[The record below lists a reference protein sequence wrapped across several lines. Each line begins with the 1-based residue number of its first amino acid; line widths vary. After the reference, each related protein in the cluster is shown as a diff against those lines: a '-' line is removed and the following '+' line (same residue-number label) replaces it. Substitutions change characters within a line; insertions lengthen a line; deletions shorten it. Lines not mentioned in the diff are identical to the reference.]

1 MNATGQQHLGFA
13 MRGSMVVGVVAGLVG
28 CASLLGRSREL
39 RRTVSVEP
47 APIVFAGGTTPARA
61 GAGAYDGAD
70 AILFD
75 VTPADGTPIRIHRS
89 RHTASGW
96 SAPVPAL
103 VDFAERHTGAQIS
116 ADGKRLY
123 FESARR
129 RPAIAGR
136 EDSDLWVAERVGDA
150 WGRARPLGAPFDS
163 PHNEHNVSISGRETI
178 CINSNRRGVTA
189 GHDILCARRSAGGWE
204 EPRPLDAA
212 VNGPSADI
220 APFIDADERFV
231 LFASNRAGGAGDFDL
246 YISQRRDGAWQP
258 AVSLGP
264 VVNTAASESNP
275 AVSPDGERLL
285 FSRGDGNRVVL
296 HEMRFDP
303 RWLDSGR

>member
-1 MNATGQQHLGFA
+1 MNATVQRRFDFTIC
-13 MRGSMVVGVVAGLVG
+13 GSIIVGAVAALVG
-28 CASLLGRSREL
+28 CATVLGRSREP
-39 RRTVSVEP
+39 RRSVSTEP
-47 APIVFAGGTTPARA
+47 AAIVFAGGTTPARA

-75 VTPADGTPIRIHRS
+75 VTPTDQTPIRIHRS
-89 RHTASGW
+89 RHGASGW
-96 SAPVPAL
+96 SAPTPAL
-103 VDFAERHTGAQIS
+103 VDFPERNTSAQIS

-123 FESARR
+123 FESTRR
-129 RPAIAGR
+129 NPAIADR
-136 EDSDLWVAERVGDA
+136 EDTDLWVAERVGDG

-163 PHNEHNVSISGRETI
+163 PHNEHNVSVSGRETI
-178 CINSNRRGVTA
+178 CINSNRRGITA
-189 GHDILCARRSAGGWE
+189 GHDILCARRSAAGWE

-231 LFASNRAGGAGDFDL
+231 LFASNRAGGAGEFDL
-246 YISQRRDGAWQP
+246 YISLRRDGVWQP

-264 VVNTAASESNP
+264 TVNTAASESNP

-285 FSRGDGNRVVL
+285 FSRAVGNRTVL

-303 RWLDSGR
+303 RWLDVGR

>member
-1 MNATGQQHLGFA
+1 MNATMQQHIGLT
-13 MRGSMVVGVVAGLVG
+13 MRGSMVFGVVAGLVG
-28 CASLLGRSREL
+28 CASLVGGSREL
-39 RRTVSVEP
+39 RRSVSPEA
-47 APIVFAGGTTPARA
+47 APIVFSGGITPPRA

-75 VTPADGTPIRIHRS
+75 VTPADGTPIRIHRA

-103 VDFAERHTGAQIS
+103 VDFAERNIGAQIS
-116 ADGKRLY
+116 ADGRRLY
-123 FESARR
+123 FESTRR
-129 RPAIAGR
+129 SPAIAGR
-136 EDSDLWVAERVGDA
+136 EDSDLWVAERVGEA

-163 PHNEHNVSISGRETI
+163 PHNEHNVSVSGRETI
-178 CINSNRRGVTA
+178 CVNSNRRGITA

-204 EPRPLDAA
+204 DLRPLGAN

-231 LFASNRAGGAGDFDL
+231 LFASNRPGGAGDFDL
-246 YISQRRDGAWQP
+246 YISLRHDGAWQP
-258 AVSLGP
+258 AVSLGSA
-264 VVNTAASESNP
+264 VNTAASESNP

-303 RWLDSGR
+303 RWLDISR

>member
-1 MNATGQQHLGFA
+1 MNATVQRLSFA
-13 MRGSMVVGVVAGLVG
+13 MRGAMIAGVVAGLVG
-28 CASLLGRSREL
+28 CAGLLGRSREL
-39 RRTVSVEP
+39 RRSVSVEP
-47 APIVFAGGTTPARA
+47 APIVFGGGTTPARA

-75 VTPADGTPIRIHRS
+75 VTPADATPIRIHAS
-89 RHTASGW
+89 RHTMSGW
-96 SAPVPAL
+96 SPPMPAF
-103 VDFAERHTGAQIS
+103 VDFAERNTGPQIS
-116 ADGKRLY
+116 ADGRRLY
-123 FESARR
+123 FESTRR
-129 RPAIAGR
+129 TPAIAGR

-163 PHNEHNVSISGRETI
+163 PHNEHNVTVSGRETV
-178 CINSNRRGVTA
+178 CINSNRRGITA

-204 EPRPLDAA
+204 EPRPLDTA

-231 LFASNRAGGAGDFDL
+231 LFASNRPGGAGDFDL
-246 YISQRRDGAWQP
+246 YISLRRDGAWQL

-264 VVNTAASESNP
+264 LVNTAASESNP

-285 FSRGDGNRVVL
+285 FSRAIANRVVL
-296 HEMRFDP
+296 HEMRFDR
-303 RWLDSGR
+303 RWLNSRR

>member
-1 MNATGQQHLGFA
+1 MNATVQRFSFA
-13 MRGSMVVGVVAGLVG
+13 IRGSMVVAVVAGLAG

-39 RRTVSVEP
+39 RRSVSVEP
-47 APIVFAGGTTPARA
+47 APVVFAGGTTPARA

-75 VTPADGTPIRIHRS
+75 VTPVDQSPIRIHRS
-89 RHTASGW
+89 RHTANGW
-96 SAPVPAL
+96 STPVPAL
-103 VDFAERHTGAQIS
+103 VDFTERNTGAQIS

-123 FESARR
+123 FESTRHS
-129 RPAIAGR
+129 PAIAGR
-136 EDSDLWVAERVGDA
+136 EDSDLWVAERVGGA

-163 PHNEHNVSISGRETI
+163 PHNEHNVSVSGRETI
-178 CINSNRRGVTA
+178 CINSNRRGITA

-220 APFIDADERFV
+220 APFIDPDERFV
-231 LFASNRAGGAGDFDL
+231 LFASNRPGGAGDFDL
-246 YISQRRDGAWQP
+246 YVSLRRDGAWQP

-285 FSRGDGNRVVL
+285 FSRAVANRVVL

-303 RWLDSGR
+303 RWLDTGR